1 MAQPK
6 HLVRDGR
13 GIVADML
20 EGIVLSYPHMVLE
33 PNERVLL
40 HRDYVNIRERQVT
53 LISGGGSG
61 HEPTHA
67 GYIGEGMLTGVVCGD
82 VFASPSTQQVLT
94 ALRLA
99 AGPHGCLVIV
109 KNYTGDRLN
118 FGLAVE
124 QAKAEGIKCDMVVVG
139 EDVAVLNANAG
150 RRGLSGTVFVHK
162 LAGAAAKMGKD
173 LVTLVKMSNALMNE
187 QKIGT
192 MGIAIKPCTLPGQ
205 KDTLREWKENEMEV
219 GLGIHGEP
227 GVRKCAQQDVPSL
240 CHLLIDTIIENSSV
254 GLSLQQ
260 GSKSVLMVNNLG
272 TTTSMELYVVAKY
285 AVKTLQAKKIA
296 VERVMVGSF
305 MTALDMTGF
314 SLSLWN
320 SNGDSEMLA
329 LFDAPTTAPAWTY
342 SPFDVLQSTI
352 TGPFIAAQA
361 TETQR
366 TFKRPSMLSDT
377 GSELEKC
384 ILAVC
389 TSLIENE
396 AQLTSWDTK
405 VGDGDCGVTLKNA
418 AEAIKADLIA
428 RYPLNDAAQTLRAL
442 ADSVSRSAGGTSGV
456 LYVIF
461 FTAGSVFLESCD
473 SVDRVAWTE
482 AFRAGVSAVQKYGG
496 AKEGSRT
503 MVDAFVPILK
513 AVDSSSEK
521 NGAELA
527 LIAASAAQEGA
538 NATAQMSTKQAFGR
552 AGYVDEKSSA
562 GIPDPGAKAV
572 AIWMQAIADTLTS
585 S

>member
-513 AVDSSSEK
+513 AVDSSSGK